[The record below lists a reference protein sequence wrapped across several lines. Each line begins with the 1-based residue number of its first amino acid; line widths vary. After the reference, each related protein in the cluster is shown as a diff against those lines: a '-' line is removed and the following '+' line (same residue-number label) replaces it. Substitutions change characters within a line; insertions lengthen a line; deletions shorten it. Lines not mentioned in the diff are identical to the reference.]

1 MNTVPNIISTKDLAY
16 LEDMFNWNMNA
27 SKKAFH
33 FEKEVQ
39 DMDVKNIL
47 GECAKMHASICQKI
61 IELLKKGEDEN
72 EQQ

>member
-1 MNTVPNIISTKDLAY
+1 MNTVPSMLSTKDLSY

-27 SKKAFH
+27 SKKALH

-47 GECAKMHASICQKI
+47 GSCAEMHASICRRVI
-61 IELLKKGEDEN
+61 ALLKKGEDEN